1 MQRSEHPQR
10 GTGVNDREVY
20 EKVNSSLVRY
30 ATVLVGPNDAADV
43 VSTVVVRAIGRKGGL
58 AGLDDAEVYL
68 MKAVLNES
76 NSFKRQRARRAT
88 LPVADVPEIRAHR
101 DEIDDSIEL
110 INGLP
115 PKQRAAAYLVYH
127 EGYQP
132 SEAAALMGV
141 RPGTVRR
148 YLHIARAK
156 LEEGLR
162 G

>member
-1 MQRSEHPQR
+1 MQRSESPQR

-43 VSTVVVRAIGRKGGL
+43 VSTVVVRAIGRTGGL
-58 AGLDDAEVYL
+58 AGLDDPEVYL
-68 MKAVLNES
+68 MKAVLNEA
-76 NSFKRQRARRAT
+76 NGFKRQRARRAT
-88 LPVADVPEIRAHR
+88 TPVAEVPETQAHR
-101 DEIDDSIEL
+101 DEIDHSIEM
-110 INGLP
+110 INQLP

-127 EGYQP
+127 EGYRP
-132 SEAAALMGV
+132 SEAAVVMGV

-156 LEEGLR
+156 LEETLR